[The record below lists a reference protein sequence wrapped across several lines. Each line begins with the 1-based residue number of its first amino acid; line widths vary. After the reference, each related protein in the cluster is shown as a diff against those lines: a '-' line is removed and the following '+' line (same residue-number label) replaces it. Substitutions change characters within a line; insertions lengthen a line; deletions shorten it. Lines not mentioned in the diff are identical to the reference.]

1 MTQSVVRSTQDL
13 VAEAERLVPVLRE
26 RGTENERLGQ
36 LSPDT
41 IADFEAAGFL
51 EAMRPAETGGRE
63 IDIKSFVAITR
74 ALARGDASSGW
85 IGGFF
90 MTHSWMLSKFGAEA
104 QAEIFGD
111 RPWVLSAAVSAP
123 PGRADRVPGGYK
135 VTGRWRF
142 ASGIMHSEWVVL
154 MAMGDHGPLS
164 AVVPVSSVKI
174 YKTWDVPG
182 MKGTGSNDVEVT
194 DLFVPDYRALGFAE
208 AAAADCPGALLYD
221 YPLLRYP
228 MHRVL
233 PLIHPVVALGTADA
247 ALELFRNGIGSRVRP
262 QTGGL
267 LIDEPTMQ
275 QTYGEAYQR
284 VRVAEL
290 VMNNALDLIE
300 ELYGPDSSENPSM
313 DLRAELNLAI
323 THAGVTAFEA
333 VDLLVRAAGA
343 GVHRTGHPLDRI
355 CRDTQVMR
363 NHGMLDWTYVSSVSG
378 RALLGRG
385 LGDHA
390 EALF

>member
-1 MTQSVVRSTQDL
+1 MTQSVVRTEDL
-13 VAEAERLVPVLRE
+13 LAQAERLVPVLRE
-26 RGTENERLGQ
+26 RGVENERLGQ
-36 LSPDT
+36 LSPET
-41 IADFEAAGFL
+41 VSDFEAAGFL
-51 EAMRPAETGGRE
+51 EAMRPAEVGGRE
-63 IDIKSFVAITR
+63 IDLKTFVAITR
-74 ALARGDASSGW
+74 TLARGDASSGW

-90 MTHSWMLSKFGAEA
+90 MSHSWMLSKFGAEA

-111 RPWVLSAAVSAP
+111 RPWILSAAVSAP
-123 PGRADRVPGGYK
+123 PGRAERVSGGYK
-135 VTGRWRF
+135 ISGRWRF

-154 MAMGDHGPLS
+154 MAMGEDGPLS
-164 AVVPVSSVKI
+164 CVVPVSSVTI
-174 YKTWDVPG
+174 HKTWDVPG
-182 MKGTGSNDVEVT
+182 MKGTGSNDVEAI
-194 DLFVPDYRALGFAE
+194 DLFVPDHRALGFAE
-208 AAAADCPGALLYD
+208 AAAADCPGARLYD

-247 ALELFRNGIGSRVRP
+247 ALELFRVSIGSRVRP

-267 LIDEPTMQ
+267 LIDEPTMH

-290 VMNNALDLIE
+290 VLNDALDLIE
-300 ELYGPDSSENPSM
+300 ALHGPGSTDEPTM
-313 DLRAELNLAI
+313 DMRAELNLAV

-333 VDLLVRAAGA
+333 VDLIVRASGA

-378 RALLGRG
+378 RALLGRD